1 MLPLLEKAIADEAA
15 KTGVASWFERL
26 PKKQRDELA
35 KVRVEYWKAGAPCK
49 MSALYRTCNAEF
61 GLKVKQGA
69 FTEWLNRGKP
79 E

>member
-1 MLPLLEKAIADEAA
+1 MLPLLKKAIADEAQ
-15 KTGVASWFERL
+15 KTGVASWFDRL
-26 PKKQRDELA
+26 PKKQQDALAQVRKEFWDE
-35 KVRVEYWKAGAPCK
+35 GQPCK
-49 MSALYRTCNAEF
+49 MSALYRTCHAEF